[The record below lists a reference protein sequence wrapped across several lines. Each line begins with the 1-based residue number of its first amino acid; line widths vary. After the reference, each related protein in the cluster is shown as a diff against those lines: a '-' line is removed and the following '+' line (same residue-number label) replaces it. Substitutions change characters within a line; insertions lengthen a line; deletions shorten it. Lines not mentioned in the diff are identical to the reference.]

1 MHAHAPGNAGEV
13 AASIS
18 VPVLHGTT
26 PVTTSLPSL
35 LVCAEAVVEHA
46 AVATATARRRIDAL
60 LAVAIGGIGVR
71 IKL

>member
-1 MHAHAPGNAGEV
+1 V

-35 LVCAEAVVEHA
+35 VCAEAVGHA
-46 AVATATARRRIDAL
+46 AVATATARRRMHV
-60 LAVAIGGIGVR
+60 VAIGGIGV
-71 IKL
+71 